1 MEDKKLISKKKPIYP
16 ISGLMRDYLRKHGR
30 FQDIPVNYSD
40 LLRFE
45 GGIDIFDEQGRDTL
59 WLSVYYSE
67 SDRAELNLSLKRM
80 YSLLHA
86 DGSDSIL
93 PYINID
99 SVDYCTFG
107 NTKPFRIKVRNILN
121 DNYVFLYV
129 KRADASRIYGLEI
142 EHLLS
147 PNHIN
152 FAVYEETLI
161 EEHISGI
168 PGDQFIIDHLPSFTI
183 QQKRALAKEFVK
195 FNEGCF
201 IRLLAD
207 MRSYNY
213 VVVLTHD
220 FDRIQY
226 RIRAID
232 FDQQS
237 FEGNPKVYKPQY
249 LKENLKLVQMTQEV
263 LEQESVEQYAK
274 EERSLLAK
282 RAWNER
288 LRLDE
293 LLGCMKS
300 DEISTPE
307 KIKEL
312 RSGLFDLTKDLKF
325 KRSINMGELLDSA
338 LQFVIRNYKNEN
350 PFLR

>member
-1 MEDKKLISKKKPIYP
+1 
-16 ISGLMRDYLRKHGR
+16 
-30 FQDIPVNYSD
+30 
-40 LLRFE
+40 
-45 GGIDIFDEQGRDTL
+45 
-59 WLSVYYSE
+59 
-67 SDRAELNLSLKRM
+67 
-80 YSLLHA
+80 
-86 DGSDSIL
+86 
-93 PYINID
+93 
-99 SVDYCTFG
+99 
-107 NTKPFRIKVRNILN
+107 
-121 DNYVFLYV
+121 
-129 KRADASRIYGLEI
+129 
-142 EHLLS
+142 
-147 PNHIN
+147 
-152 FAVYEETLI
+152 
-161 EEHISGI
+161 
-168 PGDQFIIDHLPSFTI
+168 
-183 QQKRALAKEFVK
+183 
-195 FNEGCF
+195 
-201 IRLLAD
+201 

-263 LEQESVEQYAK
+263 LERESVEQYAK

-288 LRLDE
+288 LRLQE
-293 LLGCMKS
+293 LLDCMKS

-307 KIKEL
+307 KIEEL

-325 KRSINMGELLDSA
+325 KRSNNMGELLDSA